1 MDVAIRNHSLCG
13 CSALGFT
20 EGEVTYP
27 QNTKANYPADT
38 PSGVLSGHAYSI
50 IDAFVIEAN
59 LVNEDG
65 DKYMEEV
72 RLVRLRNP
80 WGKKEWSG
88 AWSDGSEEIMD
99 NMPALNSLIR

>member
-1 MDVAIRNHSLCG
+1 MEEAIRNHSLMG
-13 CSALGFT
+13 CSALGST
-20 EGEVTYP
+20 EGEVEYP
-27 QNTKANYPADT
+27 LGTKANYPQDT

-50 IDAFVIEAN
+50 IDVFIIEAE

-80 WGKKEWSG
+80 WGKF
-88 AWSDGSEEIMD
+88 
-99 NMPALNSLIR
+99 LISSK